1 MKYLSLGKF
10 SFLYHPRTQAWTAAI
25 VVASALVW
33 VISLGIGEFPL
44 NPVEVI
50 GVLAGGGNKLERTV
64 VIDWRLARSLVGLA
78 VGAALGLS
86 GAITQRI
93 ARNGLASPD
102 ILGINQGATVAAV
115 AIMVF
120 GGSAGAGGAFGAYVG
135 IPLAAMAGGLATGA
149 AIWMLSRRGGVDMFR
164 LVLVGI
170 GGNAF
175 LHALVTY
182 MLAATDLNTAAAAKV
197 WMVGS
202 LNGRTFE
209 HLWPTLGMLVVCG
222 LVLARIAIDLPAL
235 ELGEDSAQALGA
247 PLKKINAALLIVSVL
262 LAAVTVSAVGPV
274 GFVAFVSPQIAARL
288 ARVGAP
294 PLGHRRP
301 WARSSCAC
309 PTSSPAVPSAGRSRW
324 ASLPRSS
331 ADLSSSGCS
340 GSKLEHESRQPC
352 NDVTSSRSPPASAS
366 PPSLRPAPN
375 RRLRRASRRPPP
387 RHHPAPPSSTS
398 A

>member
-10 SFLYHPRTQAWTAAI
+10 SFLYHPRTQAWTTAI

-44 NPVEVI
+44 NPAEVI

-202 LNGRTFE
+202 LNGGTFE

-274 GFVAFVSPQIAARL
+274 GFVAFVAPQISARL

-294 PLGHRRP
+294 PLG
-301 WARSSCAC
+301 
-309 PTSSPAVPSAGRSRW
+309 
-324 ASLPRSS
+324 
-331 ADLSSSGCS
+331 
-340 GSKLEHESRQPC
+340 
-352 NDVTSSRSPPASAS
+352 ASAAMGALIVCVS
-366 PPSLRPAPN
+366 DLIARCAFGWEIPVGII
-375 RRLRRASRRPPP
+375 
-387 RHHPAPPSSTS
+387 TS
-398 A
+398 VIGGPFLIWLLWQQTRTRK

>member
-149 AIWMLSRRGGVDMFR
+149 AIWMLSRRGGW
-164 LVLVGI
+164 I
-170 GGNAF
+170 CSASSSW
-175 LHALVTY
+175 AS
-182 MLAATDLNTAAAAKV
+182 AATPSFTP
-197 WMVGS
+197 WS
-202 LNGRTFE
+202 RT
-209 HLWPTLGMLVVCG
+209 C
-222 LVLARIAIDLPAL
+222 
-235 ELGEDSAQALGA
+235 
-247 PLKKINAALLIVSVL
+247 
-262 LAAVTVSAVGPV
+262 
-274 GFVAFVSPQIAARL
+274 
-288 ARVGAP
+288 
-294 PLGHRRP
+294 
-301 WARSSCAC
+301 
-309 PTSSPAVPSAGRSRW
+309 
-324 ASLPRSS
+324 
-331 ADLSSSGCS
+331 
-340 GSKLEHESRQPC
+340 
-352 NDVTSSRSPPASAS
+352 
-366 PPSLRPAPN
+366 
-375 RRLRRASRRPPP
+375 
-387 RHHPAPPSSTS
+387 
-398 A
+398 